1 MWNFIKH
8 LFWILGD
15 DYMIFL
21 LTVLMWYTTLNN
33 FQMLNQPTSLEQA
46 QLAVYYPLYIN
57 YIQRSCL
64 ISLLSG
70 SPIGLFPSSVC
81 SLDFFLIWFYFLGC
95 LILFFFFTKFWTL
108 FMKSGSKYYYLLP
121 DWISFSSARHTKY
134 REITL
139 FFCSSWGWV
148 SGFVKAYLFLAFPF
162 S

>member
-1 MWNFIKH
+1 
-8 LFWILGD
+8 
-15 DYMIFL
+15 MIFL

-95 LILFFFFTKFWTL
+95 LILFFFL
-108 FMKSGSKYYYLLP
+108 LSSGHYLWKVVLNTI
-121 DWISFSSARHTKY
+121 ISFQTGFHFLLQGTQNTGR
-134 REITL
+134 L
-139 FFCSSWGWV
+139 LCSFV
-148 SGFVKAYLFLAFPF
+148 PVEAGFQDLLRPICFWLSLSPKV
-162 S
+162 